1 MNLYVAVDLEEK
13 LILFLEAKRYVVE
26 VRLFLWDLNCKL
38 SADCSRRLGI
48 LQDREILYFG
58 FFCT

>member
-26 VRLFLWDLNCKL
+26 VRLFL
-38 SADCSRRLGI
+38 
-48 LQDREILYFG
+48 
-58 FFCT
+58 